1 MIWEIIAAAVPMV
14 IAAGAVYL
22 KSKLSNHSKAISAIE
37 VGVLHAWQTFGRERK
52 EQIQKEFDDPQ
63 NSRVSSKFSPLD
75 KANLRSAALTKAV
88 DVMTDLGGRDLAS
101 VINPSLWSLE
111 IEKAVRRVKNK

>member
-75 KANLRSAALTKAV
+75 K
-88 DVMTDLGGRDLAS
+88 DLAS